1 VEFRNSGRSPRIPET
16 PDGLRTRLQNSGRAP
31 KWSERLGVV
40 GKNGNGLGVPL
51 QHLATL
57 VMIHCEWLYIISQ
70 KQGDKLVGWHN

>member
-31 KWSERLGVV
+31 EWSERLGVV

-51 QHLATL
+51 QNCHIRVAGMHLPKVFAQPMDITH
-57 VMIHCEWLYIISQ
+57 VDIT
-70 KQGDKLVGWHN
+70 